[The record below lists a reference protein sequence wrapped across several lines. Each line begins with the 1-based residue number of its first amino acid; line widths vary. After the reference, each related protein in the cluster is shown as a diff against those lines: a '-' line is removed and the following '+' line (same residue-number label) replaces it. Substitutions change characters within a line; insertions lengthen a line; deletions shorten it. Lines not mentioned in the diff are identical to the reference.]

1 MANLLLVE
9 DDKQLSTMYS
19 KKFATDGWD
28 VTIAHDGTEGVRL
41 GKEGDFNAIVL
52 DIMLPGMSGIDVL
65 EMLRSD
71 KRTAKI
77 PIIVYTNYGDK
88 YNRDKCLTYGAD
100 EFVLKVDST
109 PDSLSQTLK
118 KVMRKNEA

>member
-1 MANLLLVE
+1 
-9 DDKQLSTMYS
+9 MYS
-19 KKFATDGWD
+19 KKFSTDGWD
-28 VTIAHDGTEGVRL
+28 VTIAHDGTEGVRQ
-41 GKEGDFNAIVL
+41 GKEGDFDAIVL

-71 KRTAKI
+71 KRTARI

-118 KVMRKNEA
+118 KVMSKNEA